1 MQSDP
6 KRAFEWKEY
15 TSPSA
20 TTKCCF
26 FRVNE
31 SMNLNTLLRRNLLNA
46 SAALLILIQ
55 GCVTPPATGPHPS
68 EYVVAERVT
77 IGGAGGWD
85 LIAFDHFRQR
95 LFVSR
100 GDRVQ
105 VWNAQSKQLV
115 GEIAGTVGVHGVA
128 LAQEL
133 ERGFTSNGRANTVT
147 VFGLED
153 LRLVATVT
161 VPGEN
166 PDAILYEPKFKRV
179 YAFNGRS
186 HNVTVI
192 DAVNLKV
199 LSSIPLGG
207 KPELAVG
214 DGGGHIFVNIE
225 DTAELAVI
233 DQVANKVQA
242 RWSLAP
248 CTNPTGLAIDV
259 AHQRLFSV
267 CDNHKMVIVD
277 AQSGR
282 LVAIVPIGG
291 APDGAEYDAA
301 LGLAFSAN
309 GDGTLTLVHESD
321 PEHFTVVADV
331 PTQERARTLAL
342 DPLSHR
348 VYLVTAS
355 FGPVPAATGEQPRPR
370 PAMVPD
376 SFTVLVMAPK

>member
-1 MQSDP
+1 
-6 KRAFEWKEY
+6 
-15 TSPSA
+15 
-20 TTKCCF
+20 
-26 FRVNE
+26 
-31 SMNLNTLLRRNLLNA
+31 MNLDRLLRKSSRNA
-46 SAALLILIQ
+46 SAALVILIQ
-55 GCVTPPATGPHPS
+55 GCAMPSATGPGPS

-85 LIAFDHFRQR
+85 FIAFDQFRQR
-95 LFVSR
+95 LFISR

-105 VWNAQSKQLV
+105 VWSAQNKQLV
-115 GEIAGTVGVHGVA
+115 GEIAGTAGVHGVA

-133 ERGFTSNGRANTVT
+133 GRGFTSDGRTNTVT
-147 VFGLED
+147 VFGLDD

-186 HNVTVI
+186 RNVTVI

-207 KPELAVG
+207 KPEVAVS
-214 DGGGHIFVNIE
+214 DGAGHVFVNIE

-233 DQVANKVQA
+233 DQVANQVQA
-242 RWSLAP
+242 RWPLAP
-248 CTNPTGLAIDV
+248 CTNPTGLAIDA

-267 CDNHKMVIVD
+267 CDNHRMVIVD
-277 AQSGR
+277 ARSGR
-282 LVAIVPIGG
+282 LVAVMPIGG
-291 APDGAEYDAA
+291 GPDGAEYDAV

-309 GDGTLTLVHESD
+309 GEGTLTLVHEND

-331 PTQERARTLAL
+331 PTQARARTLAL
-342 DPLSHR
+342 DPVSHR

-355 FGPVPAATGEQPRPR
+355 FGPTPAATGEQPKPR

-376 SFTVLVMAPK
+376 TFTVLVMAPK

>member
-1 MQSDP
+1 
-6 KRAFEWKEY
+6 
-15 TSPSA
+15 
-20 TTKCCF
+20 
-26 FRVNE
+26 
-31 SMNLNTLLRRNLLNA
+31 MNLDTLVRRSSLNA
-46 SAALLILIQ
+46 SAALLFLIQ
-55 GCVTPPATGPHPS
+55 GCAAPSAVGPGPS
-68 EYVVAERVT
+68 EYAVVDRVT

-85 LIAFDHFRQR
+85 LLAFDQVRQQ
-95 LFVSR
+95 LFIAR

-105 VWNAQSKQLV
+105 VWSARSKQLA
-115 GEIAGTVGVHGVA
+115 GEIAGTAGVHGVA

-133 ERGFTSNGRANTVT
+133 GRGFTSNGRANAVT
-147 VFGLED
+147 VFGLDD
-153 LRLVATVT
+153 LRSLATVT

-186 HNVTVI
+186 RNVAVI

-199 LSSIPLGG
+199 LSSIPLPG
-207 KPELAVG
+207 KPELAVS
-214 DGGGHIFVNIE
+214 DGGGHVFVNIE

-233 DQVANKVQA
+233 DQAANMVRA
-242 RWSLAP
+242 RWPLAP
-248 CTNPTGLAIDV
+248 CTNPTGLAIDT
-259 AHQRLFSV
+259 AHMRLFSV

-282 LVAIVPIGG
+282 LVAVVPIGG

-309 GDGTLTLVHESD
+309 SDGTLTLVHESD
-321 PEHFTVVADV
+321 PEHFVVVADV

-342 DPLSHR
+342 DPVSHR

-355 FGPVPAATGEQPRPR
+355 FGPTAAATAEQPKPR
-370 PAMVPD
+370 AAMIPD
-376 SFTVLVMAPK
+376 TFTILVMAPK